1 MKLEG
6 TVQRIEELKQKR
18 RALIL
23 AHVYQRKE
31 VQNIADFTGDSLAL
45 SKAAVDTDAKV
56 IVFCGVRFMAETA
69 AMLNPG
75 KVVLLPRKEAG
86 CPLADMARVEDVRA
100 KRKEYPN
107 SAVVSYVNSSASVKA
122 VSDVCCTSSN
132 AVDVVNSLSDRTV
145 LFLPDKNLGRFVAS
159 KVDNGVILWDG
170 FCYVHHENIRPEDIK
185 RVKTEYPQAE
195 VIVHPECR
203 PEVIDLADF
212 VGSTRQMA
220 EYVGRSKSR
229 EFIVGTENGILHSL
243 RKENPNKR
251 FYSLSPLVVCRD
263 MKLTQLKDVASALE
277 NMQFQIRVPEKVTV
291 MAKKALTGMLEP
303 RKGHLAIR

>member
-1 MKLEG
+1 MKLDG
-6 TVQRIEELKQKR
+6 TVRRIEELKQKR
-18 RALIL
+18 QALIL

-31 VQNIADFTGDSLAL
+31 VQDVADFTGDSLAL
-45 SKAAVDTDAKV
+45 SKAAVDTAAKV

-69 AMLNPG
+69 AMLNPD

-100 KRKEYPN
+100 ERKEYPN
-107 SAVVSYVNSSASVKA
+107 SVVVSYVNSSASVKA

-159 KVDNGVILWDG
+159 KVDKRVILWDG
-170 FCYVHHENIRPEDIK
+170 FCYVHHENIRPEDIR
-185 RVKTEYPQAE
+185 RVITEYPQAE

>member
-1 MKLEG
+1 MKLDG
-6 TVQRIEELKQKR
+6 TVRRIEELKQKR
-18 RALIL
+18 QALIL

-31 VQNIADFTGDSLAL
+31 VQDVADFTGDSLAL

-69 AMLNPG
+69 AMLNPD

-107 SAVVSYVNSSASVKA
+107 SVVVSYVNSSASVKA

-132 AVDVVNSLSDRTV
+132 AVDVVNSLSNRTV

-159 KVDNGVILWDG
+159 KVDKRVIFWDG
-170 FCYVHHENIRPEDIK
+170 FCYVHHENIRPEDIR
-185 RVKTEYPQAE
+185 RVITEYPQAE

-291 MAKKALTGMLEP
+291 MAEKALTGMLEP

>member
-1 MKLEG
+1 MKLDG
-6 TVQRIEELKQKR
+6 TVRRIEELKQKR
-18 RALIL
+18 QALIL

-31 VQNIADFTGDSLAL
+31 VQDVADFTGDSLAL

-69 AMLNPG
+69 AMLNPD

-86 CPLADMARVEDVRA
+86 CPLADMARIEDVRA
-100 KRKEYPN
+100 ERKEYPN
-107 SAVVSYVNSSASVKA
+107 SVVVSYVNSSASVKA

-159 KVDNGVILWDG
+159 KVDKRVILWDG
-170 FCYVHHENIRPEDIK
+170 FCYVHHENIRPEDIR
-185 RVKTEYPQAE
+185 RVITEYPQAE

-263 MKLTQLKDVASALE
+263 MKLTQIKDVASALE